1 MAIMELAYVR
11 TVLGLMAVGVATVS
25 ASSAQ
30 VTTVLVSK
38 AMDGTPANSPSVAP
52 RITPDGR
59 YVAYS
64 SPATNLVSGDVNNS
78 TDAFVWDRQSNRLE
92 LVSVTSTGMQ
102 ATQGVG
108 AAAITADG
116 RYVLL
121 STSAK
126 LSLED
131 TNTRSDAYVRDRLL
145 GTTTLAS
152 KKPDGTVVK
161 NSDCYP
167 SALSDDGRFVVFM
180 STGSEFGGRDTQHDM
195 DAYWRDTQTGLVKR
209 VTVSSHGV
217 QGNDDSADAVLSGDG
232 RFVTFT
238 GTATNLVRGD
248 TNGVA
253 DIFGHDVL
261 AGRTTRLS
269 ALPGGGQAN
278 GPSVEV
284 SMTPGGRYVAFT
296 TKATSFDPVHDL
308 NGAWDV
314 YWRDNLTGQVM
325 LCSRTP
331 AGFAGSGGSFS
342 GGASSTSSISANG
355 RYVAFESYASDLIAV
370 DANGPFI
377 PDIYRFDVITGQVVL
392 VSQNSAGVQAD
403 DSSVDAVISGDGRF
417 IAYRSYATNLAPT
430 NPAVSYNV
438 FLTELPI
445 GP

>member
-1 MAIMELAYVR
+1 MKHPFARHLLLRTTVALAQ
-11 TVLGLMAVGVATVS
+11 LSVA
-25 ASSAQ
+25 SAQ

-38 AMDGTPANSPSVAP
+38 AMDGTPANSVSAYPW
-52 RITPDGR
+52 ITPDGR
-59 YVAYS
+59 YVAYTS
-64 SPATNLVSGDVNNS
+64 HATNLVSGDVNNS

-102 ATQGVG
+102 ATQGAG
-108 AAAITADG
+108 AAAITPDG
-116 RYVLL
+116 RHVLL

-126 LSLED
+126 LSPED
-131 TNTRSDAYVRDRLL
+131 TNNRPDAYVRDRLL

-152 KKPDGTVVK
+152 KKPDGTSAK
-161 NSDCYP
+161 NSDCYAD
-167 SALSDDGRFVVFM
+167 ALSDDGRFVVFM

-217 QGNDDSADAVLSGDG
+217 QGNDDSADSLLSGDG

-269 ALPGGGQAN
+269 ARPGGGQAN
-278 GPSVEV
+278 GPCVEA
-284 SMTPGGRYVAFT
+284 SMTPDGRYVAFT
-296 TKATSFDPVHDL
+296 TKATNLDPVHDL
-308 NGAWDV
+308 NGTWDV

-331 AGFAGSGGSFS
+331 AGFAGSGGSIS
-342 GGASSTSSISANG
+342 GGASSASSISADG

-403 DSSVDAVISGDGRF
+403 DYAVEARLSGDGRF
-417 IAYRSYATNLAPT
+417 VVYRSGATNLAAT
-430 NPAVSYNV
+430 NPSVSYSV